1 MDGMDSLDTT
11 DPDDRRT
18 AIIHAVWQVIA
29 ESGMGA
35 VSMRN
40 VAAAAGVSVGR
51 IQYRFRSKD
60 ELLRASL
67 EAMVAWADDLHSA
80 ATEGVGDRE
89 ALWRL
94 IAAPIPL
101 AESSRA
107 MVSVFHQYV
116 AAGISHP
123 GLAEVLVEAK
133 EGAEVETAR
142 LLARIAPGTADPR
155 RTARSLMATADGL
168 TMRVLIGG
176 LSVAEAERT
185 LRAEVDR
192 ATD

>member
-1 MDGMDSLDTT
+1 MDNT

-29 ESGMGA
+29 ERGMGA

-51 IQYRFRSKD
+51 IQYWFRSKD

-67 EAMVAWADDLHSA
+67 EAMVAGAEERHTA
-80 ATEGVGDRE
+80 ETEGADDRE

-94 IAAPIPL
+94 VAGPIPL

-123 GLAEVLVEAK
+123 GLAEMLAEAK
-133 EGAEVETAR
+133 EGAETEAAR
-142 LLARIAPGTADPR
+142 LLERIAPGIADPR
-155 RTARSLMATADGL
+155 QAARTLMATADGL

-176 LSVAEAERT
+176 LSAAEAEHT
-185 LRAEVDR
+185 LRIEVDR
-192 ATD
+192 VAG

>member
-1 MDGMDSLDTT
+1 MAGTE
-11 DPDDRRT
+11 PDERRT

-51 IQYRFRSKD
+51 IQYWFRSKD

-67 EAMVAWADDLHSA
+67 EAMVAGAGERHTA
-80 ATEGVGDRE
+80 GTEGVDDRE

-94 IAAPIPL
+94 IAGPIPL

-107 MVSVFHQYV
+107 MVSVFYQYV
-116 AAGISHP
+116 GAGISHP
-123 GLAEVLVEAK
+123 GLAAMLAEAK
-133 EGAEVETAR
+133 EGAETEAAR
-142 LLARIAPGTADPR
+142 LLERIAPGIADPR
-155 RTARSLMATADGL
+155 QAARSMMATADGL

-176 LSVAEAERT
+176 LSAAEAEHALRT
-185 LRAEVDR
+185 EVDR
-192 ATD
+192 VAG